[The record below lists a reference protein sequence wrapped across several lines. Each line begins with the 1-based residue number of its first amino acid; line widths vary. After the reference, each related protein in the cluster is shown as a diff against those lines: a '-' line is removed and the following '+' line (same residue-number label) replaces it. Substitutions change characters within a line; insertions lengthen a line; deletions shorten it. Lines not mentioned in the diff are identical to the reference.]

1 MILDIIQYGSK
12 LRIVEKPVAS
22 APFEPPIS
30 IDERAII
37 DGDIQNLLR
46 KQDIEEVVNDTNTGY
61 YSNLFTYRKKDG
73 TSRTNLNFKDSIS
86 TAPQS
91 ILKYNS

>member
-61 YSNLFTYRKKDG
+61 YSNLLTYRKKDG
-73 TSRTNLNFKDSIS
+73 TSRTNLN
-86 TAPQS
+86 
-91 ILKYNS
+91 LKKFN